1 MAGCFQAT
9 SFLREQTEGVSRA
22 IPSIATRMAVWP
34 FISWSVI
41 ASLTSL
47 EMAKP
52 LRLIH
57 SRFPISTEKVWG
69 PTSVRKSYGYSQIV
83 QFHCEKLL
91 TTIKSL

>member
-9 SFLREQTEGVSRA
+9 SFLKEQTEGVSRA
-22 IPSIATRMAVWP
+22 IPSMATKTAVWP

-41 ASLTSL
+41 ASLMSR

-69 PTSVRKSYGYSQIV
+69 PTSVQKSCGYSQIV

-91 TTIKSL
+91 KTMKAL